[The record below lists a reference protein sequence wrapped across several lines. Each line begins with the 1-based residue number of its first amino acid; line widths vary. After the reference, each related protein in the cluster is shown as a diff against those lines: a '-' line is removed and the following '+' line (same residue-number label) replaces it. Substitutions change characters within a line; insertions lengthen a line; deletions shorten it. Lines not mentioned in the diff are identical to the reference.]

1 MTPVGTITGLGFLL
15 LTCGAFIVAAKAQ
28 DNVAPPAAAVVAPQV
43 ANAAAAPTAA
53 LDNVVSGIPTSDAV
67 AGWSPVGEDTLD
79 QTRGGFDVG
88 NGLVASF
95 GIDRAVYVNG
105 NLVTTTS
112 FNVPDIAHMTTA
124 QATAMQTALGTVL
137 VTQVGPNNSFNP
149 AALGSGSGATVIQ
162 NTLNNQNIQST
173 TTINTSVNSL
183 SAFREG
189 SLQEALQQSQLQ
201 SLGH

>member
-1 MTPVGTITGLGFLL
+1 MASITTIAGLSFLL
-15 LTCGAFIVAAKAQ
+15 LTCGVFVVAAKAQ
-28 DNVAPPAAAVVAPQV
+28 DTVAPQPAAV
-43 ANAAAAPTAA
+43 AAPQAADAAAAPTAA
-53 LDNVVSGIPTSDAV
+53 LANVVSGIPTSDAV
-67 AGWSPVGEDTLD
+67 AGWSPVGEDTLE

-105 NLVTTTS
+105 NLVTTTT

-124 QATAMQTALGTVL
+124 QASAMQTALGTVL

-149 AALGSGSGATVIQ
+149 AALGAGSGATVIQ

>member
-1 MTPVGTITGLGFLL
+1 MAPVTYIAGLGFLV
-15 LTCGAFIVAAKAQ
+15 LTCGAFVMAAEAQ
-28 DNVAPPAAAVVAPQV
+28 DTVAPPV
-43 ANAAAAPTAA
+43 AAAAQAADVSAAPAAA
-53 LDNVVSGIPTSDAV
+53 LAGVVSGIPTSDAV

-112 FNVPDIAHMTTA
+112 FNVPDIAHMTAA

-137 VTQVGPNNSFNP
+137 VTQVGPNNSLNP
-149 AALGSGSGATVIQ
+149 SALGSGGGTVIQ
-162 NTLNNQNIQST
+162 NTLNNQHIQSI

-183 SAFREG
+183 GAFREG
-189 SLQEALQQSQLQ
+189 SLQAALQQSQLQ

>member
-1 MTPVGTITGLGFLL
+1 MTPVSTIAGLGFLL
-15 LTCGAFIVAAKAQ
+15 LTCGAFVVAAQAQ
-28 DNVAPPAAAVVAPQV
+28 DNVAAPATAVAAQTAG
-43 ANAAAAPTAA
+43 ATAAPTAA
-53 LDNVVSGIPTSDAV
+53 LANVVSGIPTSDAI

-112 FNVPDIAHMTTA
+112 FNVPDIAHMTPA
-124 QATAMQTALGTVL
+124 QATAMQTALSTVQ
-137 VTQVGPNNSFNP
+137 VTQIGPNNTFDPSSLAP
-149 AALGSGSGATVIQ
+149 GQGATVIQ
-162 NTLNNQNIQST
+162 NTLNNQHIQSI
-173 TTINTSVNSL
+173 TTINATTNAL